1 MTGVLGPIGD
11 LGPDAILRAVGVV
24 RDGLVIDL
32 SLPLDPDYLPTGDP
46 RFNEPLARR
55 DVMTPSEFNA
65 TTGSGTLGFH
75 IDTFGGSIHQ
85 GTHIDGLAHLVED
98 GSIFGRRREADFRTD
113 RGWTDGGVETVPP
126 IVTRAVLLD
135 FAVDG
140 PLPGS
145 TEISATDVEHALAAS
160 PSPMQPGDGVL
171 VRTGKI
177 QELAG
182 NRDGFRD
189 RGPGIG
195 LEAARLRADRG
206 MSVYGSDTADTEP
219 APVTDWG
226 RTVHAELLVHRGIHL
241 LEWLDLE
248 RLAAELGP
256 RRRADFLLVALPL
269 RIRGATGSWIRPIA
283 IL

>member
-1 MTGVLGPIGD
+1 MTGSLGPIGD
-11 LGPDAILRAVGVV
+11 LGPDAVLRAVGVV
-24 RDGLVIDL
+24 REGLVIDL
-32 SLPLDPDYLPTGDP
+32 SLPLDPDYLPSGDP
-46 RFNEPLARR
+46 RFSEPLARR
-55 DVMTPSEFNA
+55 DVMTPSEFSA
-65 TTGSGTLGFH
+65 ATGSGRRGFH

-85 GTHIDGLAHLVED
+85 GTHLDGLAHLVED
-98 GSIFGRRREADFRTD
+98 GSIFGGRREADLRTE

-126 IVTRAVLLD
+126 IVARAVLLD
-135 FAVDG
+135 FAADG

-145 TEISATDVEHALAAS
+145 TEISAADVERALDLS

-177 QELAG
+177 QELAR

-195 LEAARLRADRG
+195 LDAARLLADRG

-219 APVTDWG
+219 APVTDWE

-248 RLAAELGP
+248 RLVAELGR

-269 RIRGATGSWIRPIA
+269 RIRGASGSWIRPIA